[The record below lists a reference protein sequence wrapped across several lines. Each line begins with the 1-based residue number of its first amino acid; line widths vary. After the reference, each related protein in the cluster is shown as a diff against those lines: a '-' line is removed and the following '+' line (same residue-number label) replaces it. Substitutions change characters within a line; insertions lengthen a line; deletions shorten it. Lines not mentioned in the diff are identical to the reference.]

1 MRIVIVGGVA
11 AGASAATR
19 ARRLNEQA
27 EIVVFEKGGAASFAN
42 CGMPYYVGHIIA
54 ERDKLLVMKPDAF
67 GKEMR
72 IDVRVRHEVKRIDRE
87 KKCVE
92 VENLET
98 GEKFEQPYDK
108 LILATGA
115 RAIVPPIAG
124 LDSTN
129 VFQLR
134 SLEDADAMRGYA
146 DEHKPKRAVIVGGG
160 FIGLEAAEALRALDV
175 EVHLVEL
182 LPQVMPQ
189 LDAEIAGMLIDP
201 LNRHGVRLNLNDGLE
216 GVDVTDG
223 RVTAVTTKSGKRIET
238 DMVLLSIGVRPNV
251 KLAKEAGLELGPM
264 GGIRVNAQMQTSDP
278 DVLAAGDAV
287 EVMHGVTGQTT
298 LIPLAGPASRLG
310 RLAGQFAATGNAPQA
325 HRVLGTAVVKVFDR
339 VVASTGLTE
348 KAAAALRIEAR
359 SVMIRRPQHAGYY
372 PGAKEMA
379 LKLVYEPGTRRM
391 LGAQAFG
398 EDGVDKRVDILAT
411 ALYFGATIDDLCG
424 LDLCYAPQFGAA
436 KDPVHIA
443 AQAACN
449 QADGLVDM
457 VQPAEVMRAPEAAG
471 VLLDVRPAKM
481 HAAGAIPG
489 SMNIPLAQLR
499 DRLDE
504 VPDDRPVTVYCK
516 VGQTS
521 YVAARVLTGHG
532 RKNVRSLNGGYSLYR
547 EVAEN
552 VKK

>member
-1 MRIVIVGGVA
+1 
-11 AGASAATR
+11 
-19 ARRLNEQA
+19 
-27 EIVVFEKGGAASFAN
+27 
-42 CGMPYYVGHIIA
+42 
-54 ERDKLLVMKPDAF
+54 
-67 GKEMR
+67 
-72 IDVRVRHEVKRIDRE
+72 VKRIDRA
-87 KKCVE
+87 KKCVR
-92 VENLET
+92 VRNLET
-98 GEKFEQPYDK
+98 GEEFEQPYDK

-115 RAIVPPIAG
+115 KAIVPPMPG
-124 LDSTN
+124 LDAAN

-134 SLEDADAMRGYA
+134 SLEDADAMRGYV

-189 LDAEIAGMLIDP
+189 LDAEIAGMLLDP

-216 GVDVTDG
+216 GVDVTNG
-223 RVTAVTTKSGKRIET
+223 KVTAVTTKSGKRIEA
-238 DMVLLSIGVRPNV
+238 DMVLLSIGVRPDV

-264 GGIRVNAQMQTSDP
+264 GGIRVNAHMQTSDP

-287 EVMHGVTGQTT
+287 EVVHGVTGKTT

-310 RLAGQFAATGNAPQA
+310 RLAGQFAATGDAPQA

-348 KAAAALRIEAR
+348 KAAAKLGVEAR
-359 SVMIRRPQHAGYY
+359 SVTIRRPHHVAYY

-379 LKLVYEPGTRRM
+379 LKLVYEPGTRRA
-391 LGAQAFG
+391 LGAQAVG
-398 EDGVDKRVDILAT
+398 EDGVDKRIDVIAT

-443 AQAACN
+443 AQVACN
-449 QADGLVDM
+449 QADGLVDI
-457 VQPAEVMRAPEAAG
+457 VPPEEVIESPDKAG
-471 VLLDVRPAKM
+471 VLVDVRPSKM
-481 HAAGAIPG
+481 HTAGAIPG

-504 VPDDRPVTVYCK
+504 VPEDRPVTVYCK

-521 YVAARVLTGHG
+521 YMAARVLSGHG
-532 RKNVRSLNGGYSLYR
+532 RRNVRSLNGGYMLYR

-552 VKK
+552 GKR